1 VLAAIAAVVPL
12 TLKTRGVPLSLS
24 HAQQARVTARR
35 EGPLHSRALAR
46 LGSSLSPR
54 QDSARA
60 STGLMAWGRGAAN
73 QMLSSSA
80 PAAAAPFV
88 VPKSVPT
95 GAGEVVFEFH
105 DPASRRARP
114 MRVFAYFPEVVQNGE
129 PTNVLFVM
137 HGVNRNAE
145 ETFRRIAP
153 AHRNP
158 LDAEALLPEKHN
170 FVLLVPEFSA
180 ELFPGRNAY
189 NFGNVFQV
197 RPLQECACPCD
208 QLSLRADALAHAQA
222 CLRAHVWAFVPLQGE
237 DPSRPNP
244 REVWSFSVIE
254 RIFGAIKS
262 VGKLNAAG
270 YVLFGHSAGAQF
282 VHRLIAF
289 ASRASA
295 NGTEQGHLLRAVA
308 ANAGSYTLPTFE
320 ERFPFGFGGL
330 EALFSQEDL
339 SAFVSAPL
347 TVLLGQEDTGKSC
360 RLHAF
365 PSGCAHAACCD
376 FSDSSAAC
384 IHQIPTTSTCQQ
396 TRLRSGKGHTGWRA
410 GIFSSTRPST
420 TRTPSERPVAGVC
433 KRSPGWA
440 TVEPG
445 CCLVALPPVSCSRRT
460 TGQSYRLRPVDTGA
474 S

>member
-1 VLAAIAAVVPL
+1 
-12 TLKTRGVPLSLS
+12 
-24 HAQQARVTARR
+24 
-35 EGPLHSRALAR
+35 
-46 LGSSLSPR
+46 
-54 QDSARA
+54 
-60 STGLMAWGRGAAN
+60 
-73 QMLSSSA
+73 
-80 PAAAAPFV
+80 
-88 VPKSVPT
+88 
-95 GAGEVVFEFH
+95 
-105 DPASRRARP
+105 
-114 MRVFAYFPEVVQNGE
+114 MRVFAYFPEAVQTGE

-145 ETFRRIAP
+145 ETFRRIATP
-153 AHRNP
+153 RRHSAP
-158 LDAEALLPEKHN
+158 LDAHALLPEKYN
-170 FVLLVPEFSA
+170 FVLLVPEFSK

-197 RPLQECACPCD
+197 RPLQAMLPRHRTR
-208 QLSLRADALAHAQA
+208 SLRAAALAHAQA
-222 CLRAHVWAFVPLQGE
+222 CLRAHAWAFVPLQGE

-254 RIFGAIKS
+254 RMFGAIKS

-282 VHRLIAF
+282 VHRLLAF

-347 TVLLGQEDTGKSC
+347 TVLLGQEDTGTSC

-365 PSGCAHAACCD
+365 PSGRADATFLTPPRLVFTRSQPQAPANRRSCAAARDTQVGARALFLQRCPRPCANPRNILRLE
-376 FSDSSAAC
+376 SANGPRGGPRWNPDA
-384 IHQIPTTSTCQQ
+384 
-396 TRLRSGKGHTGWRA
+396 A
-410 GIFSSTRPST
+410 
-420 TRTPSERPVAGVC
+420 
-433 KRSPGWA
+433 
-440 TVEPG
+440 
-445 CCLVALPPVSCSRRT
+445 
-460 TGQSYRLRPVDTGA
+460 
-474 S
+474 